1 MSTRVSAEHTVRD
14 LGVIFDSR
22 LTMAD
27 HVAAVCRSGSYQ
39 LRQLHPVVRSLSAD
53 GAKTV
58 VHAFISSRLDCC
70 NSLLTG
76 VADCLLRRLQ
86 SLQDAAAPPV
96 TGAPRREH
104 ITPILSNFIGYQY
117 VSVFHTSWKSWYSD
131 HYQAR
136 RRRILPTIAST
147 LLNPD
152 GGHSD
157 QRNDPSA
164 SYNAATR
171 SFVVAGAR
179 AWNNLP
185 ASLRNTELTMDTFC
199 KHLKNCFVY

>member
-1 MSTRVSAEHTVRD
+1 MSFSIVDSLWPTMSLPYVALAPTSCVSSTQWYVPCQLMAPRQWSMPSFRAGLIAATR
-14 LGVIFDSR
+14 
-22 LTMAD
+22 
-27 HVAAVCRSGSYQ
+27 Y
-39 LRQLHPVVRSLSAD
+39 
-53 GAKTV
+53 
-58 VHAFISSRLDCC
+58 
-70 NSLLTG
+70 LL
-76 VADCLLRRLQ
+76 ASPIRRLQ
-86 SLQDAAAPPV
+86 SLQDAAARPV
-96 TGAPRREH
+96 RPTGAPRREH